1 MNFLPSYRFR
11 SGEMFSACVD
21 GYLQTYKTDH
31 NGAAASDCLLPPD
44 GAYYTD
50 RDGDYRDKLAFNPLQ
65 MEEQCPCTAP
75 TTPSPPGPTTTT
87 STTPEPCCN
96 KKSDDDKGKPS
107 CSLCGFLGGASSTH
121 WTYNV
126 AYFEG
131 ECTINNDTL
140 YRCLQ
145 DHTTIVDLPGQPWN
159 PRVYPYTSWPVPL
172 PTNATVGPPP
182 NGYWEVCEEDYT
194 GPSFNT
200 ESTREILTRI
210 EIHTLLDPIFD
221 AENIP
226 RLFGFNKED
235 YIYGV
240 TTTSSSPTSTTISP
254 TSTTISPTSTTTIPT
269 TTTSSFTISLDD
281 LIVDLL
287 GDTESVLA
295 VAAEAKSALL
305 DYILDYQTNDYYGI
319 STQERLDW
327 LRITSAYYNV
337 LGRMYMESLKYADL
351 NTTTPTPTTT
361 SSPTTTTSAPTTTT
375 SAP

>member
-1 MNFLPSYRFR
+1 MNSYTFE
-11 SGEMFSACVD
+11 SGEMFSACED

-31 NGAAASDCLLPPD
+31 NGQSNSDCLLPPD
-44 GAYYTD
+44 GATYLDQETS
-50 RDGDYRDKLAFNPLQ
+50 RPKPAFYPLE
-65 MEEQCPCTAP
+65 MEDEECECTAP

-96 KKSDDDKGKPS
+96 KTSDDSDDGKPF
-107 CSLCGFLGGASSTH
+107 CSLCGFLGGASSEH
-121 WTYNV
+121 WTINV
-126 AYFEG
+126 AYLEG
-131 ECTINNDTL
+131 ECTIYNGTL

-145 DHTTIVDLPGQPWN
+145 DHTTIVDVQGQPWN
-159 PRVYPYTSWPVPL
+159 PRYPNYTSWPVPL

-182 NGYWEVCEEDYT
+182 NGYWEECQDNYT
-194 GPSFNT
+194 EPSFNT

-221 AENIP
+221 TENIP

-235 YIYGV
+235 YVYGA
-240 TTTSSSPTSTTISP
+240 TTTSSSPTSTTIFP
-254 TSTTISPTSTTTIPT
+254 TSTTISPTSTTTIPA

-305 DYILDYQTNDYYGI
+305 DYVLDYQTNDYYGI

-327 LRITSAYYNV
+327 LRITDGYYKA

-361 SSPTTTTSAPTTTT
+361 SAPTTTT